1 MSKYS
6 TYTNVKSIEHL
17 PLEDLKSI
25 VKNEIRKANRNLKN
39 LKEFTK
45 TGEHYSPSLKSLD
58 NLETFKIGRRGKLDD
73 RAYRQKL
80 LSKYRESKYFNDLET
95 STIRGTKRFEAK
107 TLKQFEKRFGA
118 KIDVSNKGNF
128 WKLYDNFKNDSN
140 NKGKGFTS
148 TQIQDSIAKQF
159 NKLNKMKYTASI
171 NKNIEREAQK
181 IYEQEKERNKP
192 LQNASAFFD

>member
-17 PLEDLKSI
+17 PLENLKSI

-58 NLETFKIGRRGKLDD
+58 NLDTFKLGRKGKLND
-73 RAYRQKL
+73 REYRQKL
-80 LSKYRESKYFNDLET
+80 LSKYRESKYFNDLKT
-95 STIRGTKRFEAK
+95 STVRGTKKFEKAV
-107 TLKQFEKRFGA
+107 LKQFEKKFGA
-118 KIDVSNKGNF
+118 KINVSNKANF
-128 WKLYDNFKNDSN
+128 WKLYDNFKNNPN

-148 TQIQDSIAKQF
+148 TQIQESISKQF
-159 NKLNKMKYTASI
+159 NKLNKMK
-171 NKNIEREAQK
+171 
-181 IYEQEKERNKP
+181 
-192 LQNASAFFD
+192 